1 MHSNHCYSIK
11 QPRSRFRPGTEDRQR
26 GAMTRERLGVGRTSP
41 RDSEVRGILQ
51 QPLQRG
57 WRGGSHPVGFLA
69 QGCVQRGRGGLK

>member
-1 MHSNHCYSIK
+1 MHSNHCYCIK
-11 QPRSRFRPGTEDRQR
+11 QPRSRFRQGTEDRQR

-57 WRGGSHPVGFLA
+57 WRGGPIRWGSWP
-69 QGCVQRGRGGLK
+69 RGVCREEEED